1 MYTIGKLAASVN
13 LSVETIRYYETLQL
27 IQQPIKPESGYRHY
41 PDSIRIQLLFIKQ
54 AQGLG
59 FTLNEIKKLLSLSHS
74 NCSDVKVI
82 AETKLISVQEKL
94 SALKRLEATLSD
106 LVLACENNSDLQPC
120 PIIESLVLNDE

>member
-27 IQQPIKPESGYRHY
+27 IQQPLKPESGYRHY
-41 PDSIRIQLLFIKQ
+41 PDSVRIQLLFIKQ

-74 NCSDVKVI
+74 NCSDVKAI

-94 SALKRLEATLSD
+94 FTLKRLEATLSD
-106 LVLACENNSDLQPC
+106 LVLACQNNRRMSFVSPGRLT
-120 PIIESLVLNDE
+120 